1 MGLGLETGK
10 QGQMESAEN
19 RVILGAFV
27 GNSFWQH
34 HEEGIGVRG
43 LLTGGAGEEAK
54 VEANGSSTGMN
65 PVLVG
70 VGGWRWEG
78 RAGWRRN
85 V

>member
-34 HEEGIGVRG
+34 HEGGIGVRG
-43 LLTGGAGEEAK
+43 LLTG
-54 VEANGSSTGMN
+54 V
-65 PVLVG
+65 
-70 VGGWRWEG
+70 RG
-78 RAGWRRN
+78 RKQK
-85 V
+85 